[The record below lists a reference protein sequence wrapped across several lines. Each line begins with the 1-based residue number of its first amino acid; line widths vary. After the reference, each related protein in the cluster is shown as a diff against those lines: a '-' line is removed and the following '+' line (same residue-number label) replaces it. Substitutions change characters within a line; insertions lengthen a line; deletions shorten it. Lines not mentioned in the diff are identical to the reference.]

1 MVWVAGSGLKRLVT
15 LVAVPKWPN
24 RCKWRCNASCTGV
37 CGVCH
42 GRGHKYEIL
51 ASCVGRVVGGGV
63 AVITLAATFQARA
76 ADVYWSVGVQSGPA
90 VVVPSRPAYP
100 PPRVVYAPPPP
111 PPAVVVV
118 SPGYAVPPSRWDGPQ
133 DRRYDPSDHHRPHRH
148 HHWRDER
155 ESRESRDNRR
165 AGGPTCYHQDVGYFD
180 CNRGPGWRR

>member
-1 MVWVAGSGLKRLVT
+1 MQVVRVCVACATEGVKNMKFLQALSGVLWV
-15 LVAVPKWPN
+15 
-24 RCKWRCNASCTGV
+24 
-37 CGVCH
+37 
-42 GRGHKYEIL
+42 
-51 ASCVGRVVGGGV
+51 GGV

-133 DRRYDPSDHHRPHRH
+133 DRRYGSFNHHRPHRH

-155 ESRESRDNRR
+155 ESRDNRR
-165 AGGPTCYHQDVGYFD
+165 AGGATCYHQDVGYFD